1 MDDKDIIK
9 LYFDRNEAAIKET
22 DLKYRPYCF
31 RISNNILRD
40 YQNAEE
46 CVNDTYLETWRTI
59 PPQNPNVFKL
69 FLAKITRNL
78 SLDSYRKTHAKK
90 RGGGGQ
96 IPLILDELGE
106 VVSGIYDLE
115 EEVIYRDLLG
125 ILNDFVNNLSD
136 EDKTIFLQR
145 YFYAMPL
152 KEIAS
157 NSNYK
162 YNNLVTRLHKLRKKL
177 REILESEGL
186 L

>member
-40 YQNAEE
+40 YQSAEE

-78 SLDSYRKTHAKK
+78 SLDSYRKTHAQK
-90 RGGGGQ
+90 RGGGQ
-96 IPLILDELGE
+96 IPLILYELDE

-115 EEVIYRDLLG
+115 EEVIYRDLLR

-145 YFYAMPL
+145 YFYAMPI

-162 YNNLVTRLHKLRKKL
+162 YNNLVTRLHRLRKKL

>member
-1 MDDKDIIK
+1 MDDKDIIN

-31 RISNNILRD
+31 SISNNILAD
-40 YQNAEE
+40 FQTAEE

-78 SLDSYRKTHAKK
+78 SLDSYRKIHAEK
-90 RGGGGQ
+90 RGGGQ
-96 IPLILDELGE
+96 MPLILDELDE
-106 VVSGIYDLE
+106 AIPSAYDLE
-115 EEVIYRDLLG
+115 EEVIYRDLLR

-136 EDKTIFLQR
+136 EDKTIFIQR
-145 YFYAMPL
+145 YFYAMPI
-152 KEIAS
+152 KEIAT

-162 YNNLVTRLHKLRKKL
+162 YNNLVTRLHRLRKKL
-177 REILESEGL
+177 KDSLESEGL
-186 L
+186 S

>member
-31 RISNNILRD
+31 RISNNILAD
-40 YQNAEE
+40 FQSAEE
-46 CVNDTYLETWRTI
+46 CVNDTYLTTWRTI

-78 SLDSYRKTHAKK
+78 SLDSYRKNHAEK
-90 RGGGGQ
+90 RGGGQ
-96 IPLILDELGE
+96 MPLILDELDE
-106 VVSGIYDLE
+106 AIPSAFDLE
-115 EEVIYRDLLG
+115 EELIYRDLLRL
-125 ILNDFVNNLSD
+125 LNDFVNNLSD
-136 EDKTIFLQR
+136 EDKTIFLKR
-145 YFYAMPL
+145 YFYAMPI

-162 YNNLVTRLHKLRKKL
+162 YNNLVTKLNRLRKNLKDS
-177 REILESEGL
+177 LESEEIL
-186 L
+186 

>member
-31 RISNNILRD
+31 RISNNILD
-40 YQNAEE
+40 NFQSAEE

-78 SLDSYRKTHAKK
+78 SLDSYRKTHAQK
-90 RGGGGQ
+90 RGGGQ

-106 VVSGIYDLE
+106 VISGNYDLE

-125 ILNDFVNNLSD
+125 ILNDFLNNLSD
-136 EDKTIFLQR
+136 EDKTIFIQR
-145 YFYAMPL
+145 YFYAMPI

-162 YNNLVTRLHKLRKKL
+162 YNNLVTRLHRLRKKL